1 MEEDVWKQL
10 PRLFGAGAHLLD
22 CFDTWK
28 AWAFQVD
35 QNKKGVFFM
44 SRTEQIRKLVVMA
57 LLAAISIVLVYAIHL
72 PLIPAV
78 PFLEYDPA
86 DIPILIAALAY
97 GPLSGIL
104 LTVAVSVLQGVTVR
118 DVYKRQALH
127 SSPPRMYVRKPRRIL
142 SCRSF
147 CFVD

>member
-1 MEEDVWKQL
+1 
-10 PRLFGAGAHLLD
+10 
-22 CFDTWK
+22 
-28 AWAFQVD
+28 
-35 QNKKGVFFM
+35 M
-44 SRTEQIRKLVVMA
+44 SKSQQIRKLVVMA

-104 LTVAVSVLQGVTVR
+104 LTVAVSVLQGVTVSAAKIGR
-118 DVYKRQALH
+118 AHV
-127 SSPPRMYVRKPRRIL
+127 
-142 SCRSF
+142 
-147 CFVD
+147 